1 MIEYK
6 YKIVYRN
13 GLHARPATTLVSKA
27 NSYKAEMIIECDDRR
42 VNLKSIMGVL
52 SLGIPANKP
61 FKITFTGPDEEEAF
75 KAISR
80 VLADINEL
88 P

>member
-6 YKIVYRN
+6 YKIVYPN
-13 GLHARPATTLVSKA
+13 GLHARPATMLVSKA
-27 NSYKAEMIIECDDRR
+27 NSFASELVVEVDDRR

-52 SLGIPANKP
+52 SLGIPANKS
-61 FKITFTGPDEEEAF
+61 FKITFKGPDEEEAF

-80 VLADINEL
+80 VINDINEM
-88 P
+88 

>member
-6 YKIVYRN
+6 YRIIYRN

-27 NSYKAEMIIECDDRR
+27 NSFASEIVIEYDYRR

-52 SLGIPANKP
+52 SLGIPCNKS
-61 FKITFTGPDEEEAF
+61 FKIIFKGPDEEEAF
-75 KAISR
+75 KAISK
-80 VLADINEL
+80 VLADINAL